1 MNSKNFLPNK
11 ISYHQFK
18 KINSEIIQLTPNY
31 NIEYDIPIY
40 IPDIPKYSCFC
51 ALDEAREIKKYLKK
65 KEMEK
70 INNNNNIN
78 IINNN
83 NNFNNSE
90 ISINCEPIPNVKHNY
105 CHICKKKYEEYLKH
119 VRCNLHNECLK
130 KYKKEFNG
138 IKETFKR
145 IAIFYD
151 GEKNYEDNNN
161 NNEIF
166 NNIELNDE
174 DSKKKK
180 KKRKKYKFKNNFIF
194 KRKNKKLIKK
204 ENKIN
209 NNISL
214 NENINNDNEDDNFDI
229 NNNNIKYEIYSNN
242 YKDSNSEKFLN
253 KKRYQTNNSSSSYNN
268 SNNNKIKKKEK
279 ELIDKSIADN
289 ININEN
295 NNNIKKKNNNNK
307 NLLSSIPS
315 KKKNKDSDFSTNPNS
330 LLPAKKKSL
339 ILRELIC
346 SKKVCKIF
354 QQTEETKCIK
364 GKYFIKKRIDK
375 KEFIFITDIINV

>member
-11 ISYHQFK
+11 IFYHQFK

-70 INNNNNIN
+70 INNNNIN
-78 IINNN
+78 II

-90 ISINCEPIPNVKHNY
+90 ISINCQPVPNVKHNY

-119 VRCNLHNECLK
+119 IRCNNHNDCLK

-145 IAIFYD
+145 IAIFYE
-151 GEKNYEDNNN
+151 GEKNYEENINNN
-161 NNEIF
+161 LINNLD
-166 NNIELNDE
+166 LND
-174 DSKKKK
+174 DDCKKKK

-214 NENINNDNEDDNFDI
+214 NETIKKNDNFDI

-242 YKDSNSEKFLN
+242 FKDSNSEKFLN
-253 KKRYQTNNSSSSYNN
+253 KKRYQTNNSSLSF
-268 SNNNKIKKKEK
+268 NNNNKKKEK
-279 ELIDKSIADN
+279 ELNDKSLAD
-289 ININEN
+289 NINEN
-295 NNNIKKKNNNNK
+295 NNNIKKNNK
-307 NLLSSIPS
+307 NLLSFIPS
-315 KKKNKDSDFSTNPNS
+315 KKKNKDSDFSTSPNS

-339 ILRELIC
+339 ILNELIC

-354 QQTEETKCIK
+354 KQTEETKCIK

>member
-1 MNSKNFLPNK
+1 MNSKNFFPNK
-11 ISYHQFK
+11 IFYHQFK
-18 KINSEIIQLTPNY
+18 KIKPEIINLTPNY

-70 INNNNNIN
+70 INNI
-78 IINNN
+78 N
-83 NNFNNSE
+83 NNFNNNNNNSE
-90 ISINCEPIPNVKHNY
+90 IINCEPIPNVKHNY

-119 VRCNLHNECLK
+119 VRCNNHKECLK

-151 GEKNYEDNNN
+151 GEKKNYSDDNNN
-161 NNEIF
+161 YSNE
-166 NNIELNDE
+166 D
-174 DSKKKK
+174 DGSKIKK

-194 KRKNKKLIKK
+194 KKRNKKLIKK

-209 NNISL
+209 KNLSL
-214 NENINNDNEDDNFDI
+214 NENNENLTNENENFDI
-229 NNNNIKYEIYSNN
+229 NKNKNKYEIFSNN
-242 YKDSNSEKFLN
+242 FKESNSEKFLN
-253 KKRYQTNNSSSSYNN
+253 KKRYQTNNSSSSL
-268 SNNNKIKKKEK
+268 NNNNNTIKKKV
-279 ELIDKSIADN
+279 SIKNSSVDN
-289 ININEN
+289 I
-295 NNNIKKKNNNNK
+295 NNNNK
-307 NLLSSIPS
+307 NNINSFIPP
-315 KKKNKDSDFSTNPNS
+315 KKKNKDSDFSTKSNS
-330 LLPAKKKSL
+330 FFEKKKSL
-339 ILRELIC
+339 ILSELIC

-354 QQTEETKCIK
+354 KQTEETKCIK

-375 KEFIFITDIINV
+375 KEFIFITDMINV

>member
-1 MNSKNFLPNK
+1 MNSRNFLPNK
-11 ISYHQFK
+11 IFYHQFK

-31 NIEYDIPIY
+31 SIEYDIPIY

-70 INNNNNIN
+70 INNNNIN
-78 IINNN
+78 II

-90 ISINCEPIPNVKHNY
+90 ISINCQPVPNVKHNY

-119 VRCNLHNECLK
+119 IRCNNHNDCL
-130 KYKKEFNG
+130 
-138 IKETFKR
+138 
-145 IAIFYD
+145 
-151 GEKNYEDNNN
+151 
-161 NNEIF
+161 
-166 NNIELNDE
+166 
-174 DSKKKK
+174 
-180 KKRKKYKFKNNFIF
+180 KKYKFKNNFIF

-214 NENINNDNEDDNFDI
+214 NETIKNDDNFDI

-242 YKDSNSEKFLN
+242 FKDSNSEKFLN
-253 KKRYQTNNSSSSYNN
+253 KKRYQTNNSSSSF
-268 SNNNKIKKKEK
+268 NNNNKKKEK
-279 ELIDKSIADN
+279 ELNDKSLAD
-289 ININEN
+289 NINEN
-295 NNNIKKKNNNNK
+295 NNNIKKNNK
-307 NLLSSIPS
+307 NLLSFIPS
-315 KKKNKDSDFSTNPNS
+315 KKKNKDSDFSTSPNS

-339 ILRELIC
+339 ILNELIC

-354 QQTEETKCIK
+354 KQTEETKCIK